1 MSAVLVQGKGACWN
15 NLVLACWGAYLSSVD
30 ISQDITFHSFLY
42 FVKVNAICRDHLR
55 VSLLEYMN

>member
-15 NLVLACWGAYLSSVD
+15 NLVLVCWGAYLSSVD

-55 VSLLEYMN
+55 ASLLEYMN